1 MKPSPSN
8 RLHFICVAFL
18 FLKGLC
24 LGAPTLSEEALSQPR
39 EFRNPEELLIA
50 IARFTKPDWAA
61 NFRGPL
67 PSTINS
73 RVQTAVL
80 IGSVFADGY
89 LAAQA
94 EDAQQCKN
102 VVKDLIS
109 LAKTLGVQNELLD
122 RSRSLADSAQKKAW
136 PAFRQ
141 ELSAMEA
148 ELGNTLRKHQDERL
162 VGLVILGAWL
172 RGLEI
177 SASVLKE
184 NYHENGTLFLRQKSV
199 LKLLQSELDLPPD
212 SLKPDPLML
221 ALRPRLEAVRSQLE
235 GPSDATLS
243 PVDLKTLASTLTAIL
258 QEIITRQN

>member
-1 MKPSPSN
+1 MKPSSSN
-8 RLHFICVAFL
+8 RLHFVCLAFL
-18 FLKGLC
+18 FLQGLC
-24 LGAPTLSEEALSQPR
+24 LGAPDLLDEPVSQSR
-39 EFRNPEELLIA
+39 EFRNPEELLTA
-50 IARFTKPDWAA
+50 IARFIKPDWAA

-136 PAFRQ
+136 PAFRR
-141 ELSAMEA
+141 ELGAMEA

-162 VGLVILGAWL
+162 VSLVILGAWL

-184 NYHENGTLFLRQKSV
+184 NYSESGSLFLRQKNV
-199 LKLLQSELDLPPD
+199 LKLLNAEVDLPPD
-212 SLKPDPLML
+212 SLKPDPLMS
-221 ALRPRLEAVRSQLE
+221 ALRPRLEAVRSQLD
-235 GPSDATLS
+235 GPSDAAFS
-243 PVDLKTLASTLTAIL
+243 PADLKNLASTLTSIL